1 MSAEEQPRNEP
12 ESEPIQPPETP
23 PQEDDEGQP
32 DLLVWG
38 ILALVILG
46 GLTWLVLA
54 RRPSTPPPVAMPG
67 GSVAR
72 GAAAPPRSSPALASP
87 MLASR
92 PGASA
97 SPANPARPGA
107 SASPAQPAR
116 PGASASPGPSV
127 RPAQPKTAP
136 SPRATP
142 PRWAPAGL
150 PDPAASPPGPPP
162 VAAVPPDGTG
172 APIMYVGSEPTT
184 DPRSWTYIH
193 GDILLGALREVDA
206 NPSTTFTPQQL
217 RSLEG
222 LLTDVQDASE
232 DLGPASVDFVTMA
245 QGVLEPRQM
254 AGMTANEERLCA
266 VTPDLDG
273 LIARLEKLAAS
284 APPKRLPPPQVTQAV
299 YPANFLV
306 SGLAWLETFPRAPL
320 SAEQAARLLPS
331 LKIYARSLRKLTA
344 FYQRLPQVLSPGQ
357 TQAFRAVLADMRV
370 SQNPPL
376 EERHLTLAEMQLYL
390 AERLER

>member
-1 MSAEEQPRNEP
+1 MSAEEQPQGEP
-12 ESEPIQPPETP
+12 VSEPIQPPEPP
-23 PQEDDEGQP
+23 PQEDEEGQP

-38 ILALVILG
+38 MLALVILG

-67 GSVAR
+67 GAVTRPASTPR
-72 GAAAPPRSSPALASP
+72 RSSPVLASP
-87 MLASR
+87 VHSAR
-92 PGASA
+92 PTASA
-97 SPANPARPGA
+97 SPARPG
-107 SASPAQPAR
+107 PA
-116 PGASASPGPSV
+116 ASPGSAASPGLSV

-136 SPRATP
+136 SPRGTP
-142 PRWAPAGL
+142 PSWVPAGQ

-172 APIMYVGSEPTT
+172 APIMYVGAEPTA
-184 DPRSWTYIH
+184 DPRSWVYIH

-206 NPSTTFTPQQL
+206 NPSTAFSPGQL
-217 RSLEG
+217 QGLAA
-222 LLTDVQDASE
+222 LLTEVQDSSE
-232 DLGPASVDFVTMA
+232 DLGAASVDFVTMV

-254 AGMTANEERLCA
+254 AGMTAAEERLCA
-266 VTPDLDG
+266 VTPDIDA
-273 LIARLEKLAAS
+273 LIARLERLAAS
-284 APPKRLPPPQVTQAV
+284 APPRRLPPPQATQAV

-306 SGLAWLETFPRAPL
+306 SGLAWLETFNKAPL
-320 SAEQAARLLPS
+320 NAEQAARLLPS
-331 LKIYARSLRKLTA
+331 LRIYARSLKKLTA
-344 FYQRLPQVLSPGQ
+344 FYQRLPQVLTPRQ
-357 TQAFRAVLADMRV
+357 AQAFRAVLADMRV